1 MAVAKVCGIETEYGI
16 AVIGAEIDPI
26 TASSLLVSAYSD
38 ASWSR
43 IPFDLSKERPFSDA
57 RGVNLDD
64 LRDPEIDYRS
74 LNTVLVNGARY
85 YVDHAHPEYSSP
97 ECTSILQAVTFDLA
111 GDEILR
117 DSVTKANRRL
127 PEDVSIS
134 VYKNNSDGK
143 GNSYGCHENY
153 LVDRHTPFAYLAS
166 CITTHFVTRQIF
178 CGSGKVGNETTR
190 GDFDQMGFQLSQRAD
205 FFEEEIGL
213 ETTIHRPIVNTRDE
227 PHCDA
232 EKYRRLHVI
241 VGDANMSQFAT
252 FLKLGTTA
260 LILSMIEY
268 GAFPDSLFIAHP
280 VSAIKQISRDPT
292 LTTQVLMHD
301 GRRLSALEIQV
312 SLIQSVRTFLSKY
325 ECDSLP
331 AEEIAMIIN
340 SWEET
345 ISTLQ
350 TNPEQLYDRIDWIAK
365 QRLVNAFAHRH
376 HLAEGDSR
384 LKAIDLQYHALD
396 AQRSIAVKAGLLELV
411 KPTEIRRAVVQ
422 PPDDTRA
429 YFRGRVLQKW
439 PNEVVSANW
448 DSMVFDLPN
457 RPLVRIEMNEPLRG
471 TRVLTER
478 VIDSSNTVED
488 LLAQLASDSFCADSL
503 GI

>member
-1 MAVAKVCGIETEYGI
+1 VVVAKVCGIETEYG
-16 AVIGAEIDPI
+16 VSVTGAEIDPI
-26 TASSLLVSAYSD
+26 TTSSLLVSAYSN
-38 ASWSR
+38 ASWNA
-43 IPFDLSKERPFSDA
+43 IPFDLGKERPFSDA

-97 ECTSILQAVTFDLA
+97 ECASILQAVAFDLA

-117 DSVTKANRRL
+117 ESVNKANSRL

-153 LVDRHTPFAYLAS
+153 LVDRNTPFSYLAS
-166 CITTHFVTRQIF
+166 CITTHFVTRQVF

-190 GDFDQMGFQLSQRAD
+190 GDFDLLGFQLSQRAD

-227 PHCDA
+227 PHCDS

-241 VGDANMSQFAT
+241 VGDANMCQFAT

-260 LILSMIEY
+260 LILSMIEH
-268 GAFPDSLFIAHP
+268 GVFPESLFIAHP
-280 VSAIKQISRDPT
+280 VSAIKQISRDST
-292 LTTQVLMHD
+292 LSTQVLMHD
-301 GRRLSALEIQV
+301 GRRLTALDIQDA
-312 SLIQSVRTFLSKY
+312 LIEAVRRFLGDY
-325 ECDSLP
+325 EYEALP
-331 AEEIAMIIN
+331 AVEVSMIMDA
-340 SWEET
+340 WEET
-345 ISTLQ
+345 IYSLRHSR
-350 TNPEQLYDRIDWIAK
+350 EKLHDRIDWIAK
-365 QRLVNAFAHRH
+365 QRLVSAFALRH
-376 HLAEGDSR
+376 QLADGDPR

-396 AQRSIAVKAGLLELV
+396 AQRSIAIKAGLRELV
-411 KPTEIRRAVVQ
+411 APNTVRDAVLN
-422 PPDDTRA
+422 PPHDTRA

-439 PNEVVSANW
+439 PSAVVAANW

-471 TRVLTER
+471 TRLLTKTLL
-478 VIDSSNTVED
+478 DTSNTIEE

-503 GI
+503 GL

>member
-1 MAVAKVCGIETEYGI
+1 MAVAKVCGIETEYG
-16 AVIGAEIDPI
+16 VLVSGAEIDPI

-38 ASWSR
+38 ASWSA
-43 IPFDLSKERPFSDA
+43 IPFDLGNERPFSDA

-97 ECTSILQAVTFDLA
+97 ECASILQAVAFDLA

-117 DSVTKANRRL
+117 ESVDKANHRL
-127 PEDVSIS
+127 PEEVSIS

-153 LVDRHTPFAYLAS
+153 LVDRTTKFLYLAS
-166 CITTHFVTRQIF
+166 CITTHFVTRQVF
-178 CGSGKVGNETTR
+178 CGSGKVGNETIS
-190 GDFDQMGFQLSQRAD
+190 GHFDRLGFQLSQRAD

-227 PHCDA
+227 PHCDS

-260 LILSMIEY
+260 LILSMIEH
-268 GAFPDSLFIAHP
+268 GAFPESLFIAHP

-292 LTTQVLMHD
+292 LSTQVLMHD
-301 GRRLSALEIQV
+301 GRRLSALEIQDA
-312 SLIQSVRTFLSKY
+312 LIQSVRSFLSYY
-325 ECDSLP
+325 ECKALP
-331 AEEIAMIIN
+331 AEEITMVMD

-345 ISTLQ
+345 IYLLQ
-350 TNPEQLYDRIDWIAK
+350 HSPEKLHDRIDWIAK
-365 QRLVNAFAHRH
+365 QRLVNAFAQRH
-376 HLAEGDSR
+376 QLADGDPR

-396 AQRSIAVKAGLLELV
+396 AQRSIAIKAGLRELV
-411 KPTEIRRAVVQ
+411 APITVRDAVTN
-422 PPDDTRA
+422 PPRDTRA

-439 PNEVVSANW
+439 PTAVVSANW

-471 TRVLTER
+471 TYLLTKTL
-478 VIDSSNTVED
+478 IDSSNTIED
-488 LLAQLASDSFCADSL
+488 LLAQLSSDSFRADSL